1 MSCIFCCVLSDLGLL
16 LRHDRE
22 KEATMLYAVLCY
34 AHEETV
40 FAWSKE
46 EEAAVMEKLYA
57 VQEPL
62 AKAGKLGPV
71 GRLMPTTTATTV
83 RKGTQEPLV
92 LDGPFA
98 ETKEV
103 LLGFY
108 TVDVETLDEAVGFA
122 KELSAV
128 NPGSTSYEIRPFH
141 VFHPGDMKR

>member
-1 MSCIFCCVLSDLGLL
+1 
-16 LRHDRE
+16 
-22 KEATMLYAVLCY
+22 MLYAILCY

-71 GRLMPTTTATTV
+71 GRLMPTTAATTV
-83 RKGTQEPLV
+83 RKGKDETLV
-92 LDGPFA
+92 IDGPFA
-98 ETKEV
+98 ETKEA

-108 TVDVETLDEAVGFA
+108 VVDFDTLDEAVAFS
-122 KELSAV
+122 KQLSSV
-128 NPGSTSYEIRPFH
+128 NPGSTSYEIRPFY
-141 VFHPGDMKR
+141 VFRPGDAAS

>member
-1 MSCIFCCVLSDLGLL
+1 
-16 LRHDRE
+16 
-22 KEATMLYAVLCY
+22 MLYAILCY

-71 GRLMPTTTATTV
+71 GRLMPTTAATTV
-83 RKGTQEPLV
+83 RKGKDEALV
-92 LDGPFA
+92 IDGPFA
-98 ETKEV
+98 ETKEA

-108 TVDVETLDEAVGFA
+108 VVDFDTLEEAVAFS
-122 KELSAV
+122 KQLSAV
-128 NPGSTSYEIRPFH
+128 NPGSTSYEIRPFY
-141 VFHPGDMKR
+141 VFRPGDAAS